1 MTPQEYESVIND
13 ILDSIAEMRST
24 GDYDEDTLETLEWR
38 ISAPKEN
45 A

>member
-1 MTPQEYESVIND
+1 MTPEEYESVIND

-38 ISAPKEN
+38 ISPPKEN
-45 A
+45 K

>member
-1 MTPQEYESVIND
+1 MTPAEYESVIND

-24 GDYDEDTLETLEWR
+24 GDYDEDTLETIEWR
-38 ISAPKEN
+38 ISPPKEN